1 MKILGT
7 GSSIPAQVV
16 TNAQLAEILDT
27 SDAWIRTRTGIE
39 TRHIL
44 SGEMLADLGEAAAR
58 RALESAGIRPEGVDY
73 LLCSTVQGDV
83 RTPSLAS
90 QLAGRLGA
98 CCPTLDINGAC
109 AGFLYALDLAGALID
124 SGRAGR
130 VLIACC
136 EAMSR
141 MVDWRDRSTAVL
153 FGDGAAAAIVGPG
166 EGLLSIRLTT
176 QPDDRVLHAGTA
188 WGNCP
193 YSPPGASPE
202 PLYMAGQ
209 EVFRFAVNSA
219 VRGICGL
226 LQEQELSPDNLDCVL
241 LHQANLRI
249 LRTVGQRMSLPEE
262 KLPHI
267 IEKTGNTSS
276 ASLPMLLDHVL
287 RAGQLR
293 LGALVAM
300 SAFGAG
306 LTSGACLYRC

>member
-58 RALESAGIRPEGVDY
+58 RALESAGVRPEGVDY

-109 AGFLYALDLAGALID
+109 AGFLYALDLAGALIG

-130 VLIACC
+130 VLITCC

-202 PLYMAGQ
+202 FLYMAGQ

-219 VRGICGL
+219 VRGIRGL
-226 LQEQELSPDNLDCVL
+226 LQEQGLSPDNLDCVL

-293 LGALVAM
+293 PGALVAM